1 MTLVGN
7 EAQSRLDYGGWFW
20 ALFWSTI
27 LLLALLKIYLYLQ
40 PAQSEPRLST
50 DARERVLVS
59 EQFSKQLEL
68 VLPDLLADLRN
79 EFAIATAD
87 IEREI
92 SREIDELFVPVE
104 QRIPLFLD
112 FHYSVTGE
120 YLELLAAAGNDAGH
134 ELQRILFDETD
145 FERRLADSKAT
156 IAMHVHGVL
165 AGLFE
170 RFRQTLQSRLELD
183 TDEMRVL
190 ASVVTLA
197 TEDALQRF
205 DKSDLLLKGGGALA
219 GGAAAAATVTKTLGT
234 KMTTKLAA
242 KAAGKTAVK
251 AAGIGGSAASGAV
264 AGLLCGP
271 TAWICAPIAGVAAGI
286 AAWFA
291 TDKVV
296 IEVDEY
302 LNRDEFE
309 QELRATIDNMR
320 RQMKSQLISAYQQ
333 LLQALVDDN
342 EMKLQD
348 LTTRD
353 LIERT
358 TR

>member
-1 MTLVGN
+1 M
-7 EAQSRLDYGGWFW
+7 
-20 ALFWSTI
+20 
-27 LLLALLKIYLYLQ
+27 
-40 PAQSEPRLST
+40 
-50 DARERVLVS
+50 
-59 EQFSKQLEL
+59 
-68 VLPDLLADLRN
+68 
-79 EFAIATAD
+79 
-87 IEREI
+87 
-92 SREIDELFVPVE
+92 
-104 QRIPLFLD
+104 
-112 FHYSVTGE
+112 
-120 YLELLAAAGNDAGH
+120 
-134 ELQRILFDETD
+134 
-145 FERRLADSKAT
+145 
-156 IAMHVHGVL
+156 L

-170 RFRQTLQSRLELD
+170 RLRQTLQSRLELD

-219 GGAAAAATVTKTLGT
+219 GGAATAAAVTKTLGT
-234 KMTTKLAA
+234 KVTTKLAA

-309 QELRATIDNMR
+309 QELRAMIDNMR
-320 RQMKSQLISAYQQ
+320 RQMKSQFISAYQQ
-333 LLQALVDDN
+333 PLQALVDDN